1 MEETD
6 SNINN
11 NKLYNYQKEIKFK
24 DKLKE
29 EILIKMQNN
38 LNNSLLVFDG
48 FIDKLAKL
56 YQEKN
61 LPLIQEY
68 CKKNLSEEKTEERL
82 KQENKKINDNSEN
95 IKKLI
100 KKDLENGSNEDIK
113 DLRNKMA
120 EIFDFSLLNSNI
132 KFVYNQIKN
141 NEFTS
146 EKLDEKLNESVK
158 KFEEVFRI
166 YLLKKMKYKE
176 ELEIYNCRQ
185 EQMMNENINVKQ
197 YYEDI
202 NNYLDNFKTDNNIN
216 NDYKKL
222 KEIIRQTKY
231 NKEEKIEDNK

>member
-48 FIDKLAKL
+48 FIDKLVKL

-158 KFEEVFRI
+158 KFEDVFRI

-222 KEIIRQTKY
+222 KEIIRPTKY

>member
-48 FIDKLAKL
+48 FIDKLVKL

-222 KEIIRQTKY
+222 KEIIRPTKY

>member
-48 FIDKLAKL
+48 FIDKLVKL

-158 KFEEVFRI
+158 KFEDVFRI

>member
-48 FIDKLAKL
+48 FIDKLVKL

-82 KQENKKINDNSEN
+82 KLENKKINDNSEN

-222 KEIIRQTKY
+222 KEIIRPTKY

>member
-48 FIDKLAKL
+48 FIDKLVKL
-56 YQEKN
+56 YQDKN

-82 KQENKKINDNSEN
+82 KLENRKINDNSEN

-158 KFEEVFRI
+158 KFEDVFRI

-222 KEIIRQTKY
+222 KEIIRPTKY

>member
-38 LNNSLLVFDG
+38 LNNTLLVFDG
-48 FIDKLAKL
+48 FIDKLVKL

-158 KFEEVFRI
+158 KFEDVFRI

-222 KEIIRQTKY
+222 KEIIRPAKF
-231 NKEEKIEDNK
+231 NKEKNIEDNN

>member
-48 FIDKLAKL
+48 FIDKLVKL

-222 KEIIRQTKY
+222 KEIIRPAKF
-231 NKEEKIEDNK
+231 NKEKNIEDNN

>member
-38 LNNSLLVFDG
+38 LNNTLLVFDG
-48 FIDKLAKL
+48 FIDKLVKL

-158 KFEEVFRI
+158 KFEDVFRI

-222 KEIIRQTKY
+222 KEIIRPTKY